1 MGWLDASF
9 TYRSGNIPKYKVG
22 DKVYKLLVIP
32 PELGKRKLQ
41 KFCVAC
47 EITGVSTKKSGFI
60 FREFTYTVKMLNT
73 GEIVENVYESELYTE
88 YQNVLETK
96 NPDITFEELIDQLY
110 EEFSDDYTKGQFAL
124 YIHALIIQQGWYNKF
139 PHGFYVYEKPHR

>member
-1 MGWLDASF
+1 MSWLDAATF
-9 TYRSGNIPKYKVG
+9 YRSGDTPKYKVG

-47 EITGVSTKKSGFI
+47 EITSVSTKKSGFI
-60 FREFTYTVKMLNT
+60 FREFTYTVKMIKT

-88 YQNVLETK
+88 YQNVPETK
-96 NPDITFEELIDQLY
+96 NPDITFGEAVEQAMEQMSEESL
-110 EEFSDDYTKGQFAL
+110 
-124 YIHALIIQQGWYNKF
+124 
-139 PHGFYVYEKPHR
+139 

>member
-1 MGWLDASF
+1 MGWFDAAA
-9 TYRSGNIPKYKVG
+9 TYSSGKTPKYKVG
-22 DKVYKLLVIP
+22 DRVYKLLVIP

-60 FREFTYTVKMLNT
+60 FREFTYTVKMST

-88 YQNVLETK
+88 YQNVPETK
-96 NPDITFEELIDQLY
+96 NPDITFKEAVEEAFEQMSEDSL
-110 EEFSDDYTKGQFAL
+110 
-124 YIHALIIQQGWYNKF
+124 
-139 PHGFYVYEKPHR
+139 

>member
-1 MGWLDASF
+1 MGWWDAAA
-9 TYRSGNIPKYKVG
+9 TYRSGDTPKYKVG

-47 EITGVSTKKSGFI
+47 EITSVSTKKSGFI

-73 GEIVENVYESELYTE
+73 GETIENVYESELYTE
-88 YQNVLETK
+88 YQNVPETK
-96 NPDITFEELIDQLY
+96 NPDITFKEAVEE
-110 EEFSDDYTKGQFAL
+110 AL
-124 YIHALIIQQGWYNKF
+124 EQMTEDSL
-139 PHGFYVYEKPHR
+139 

>member
-1 MGWLDASF
+1 MGWFDAAA
-9 TYRSGNIPKYKVG
+9 TYRSGKTPKYKVG

-47 EITGVSTKKSGFI
+47 EITNVSTKKSGFI

-88 YQNVLETK
+88 YQNVPETK
-96 NPDITFEELIDQLY
+96 NPDITLKEAIEEAMEQMQ
-110 EEFSDDYTKGQFAL
+110 EESL
-124 YIHALIIQQGWYNKF
+124 
-139 PHGFYVYEKPHR
+139 

>member
-9 TYRSGNIPKYKVG
+9 TYSSGKTPKYKVG

-47 EITGVSTKKSGFI
+47 VIIEVSTKKSGFI
-60 FREFTYTVKMLNT
+60 FREFTYTVKMST

-88 YQNVLETK
+88 YQNVPETK
-96 NPDITFEELIDQLY
+96 NPDITFKEAVEEALEQMS
-110 EEFSDDYTKGQFAL
+110 EESL
-124 YIHALIIQQGWYNKF
+124 
-139 PHGFYVYEKPHR
+139 